1 MFDISI
7 TVENIN
13 FEKTISALMPGILQK
28 CRKIS
33 KPNLVLRMLLEME
46 DDALTVL
53 LGIMQ
58 RLSEDAK
65 VELLCQLMN
74 GYGEVLTE
82 KFNEYLKK
90 DALGRNFRFQSIYM
104 RKRNNGVEL
113 VGCGVQIDYMALLD
127 EEEVREKISDKA
139 ADFVGFGK
147 FGKILARQAGNVL
160 KTAVGAAPEE
170 AEKFGLKLLQREDI
184 KERLLKLAQDVLEQ
198 KGMDMELKSLF
209 LEQTEEEGI
218 ILENNSGTIEIS
230 PELELELIK
239 ALAGYVRSVL

>member
-90 DALGRNFRFQSIYM
+90 DALGRNLRFQSIYM

-113 VGCGVQIDYMALLD
+113 VGCGVQIDYVALLD
-127 EEEVREKISDKA
+127 QEEVREKINDKA

-160 KTAVGAAPEE
+160 KTAVGTAPEE
-170 AEKFGLKLLQREDI
+170 AEKFGLKLLQREEI
-184 KERLLKLAQDVLEQ
+184 KERLLKLAQDVLGQ
-198 KGMDMELKSLF
+198 KGMEMELKSLF

>member
-104 RKRNNGVEL
+104 RKRNNGV
-113 VGCGVQIDYMALLD
+113 
-127 EEEVREKISDKA
+127 
-139 ADFVGFGK
+139 
-147 FGKILARQAGNVL
+147 
-160 KTAVGAAPEE
+160 
-170 AEKFGLKLLQREDI
+170 
-184 KERLLKLAQDVLEQ
+184 
-198 KGMDMELKSLF
+198 
-209 LEQTEEEGI
+209 
-218 ILENNSGTIEIS
+218 
-230 PELELELIK
+230 
-239 ALAGYVRSVL
+239 